1 MSVRPEF
8 QISNHSPPGH
18 DALSSD
24 GQGFAITSLILKS
37 DVTGDVDAL
46 FTVPGVGLLVEIQ
59 SLVALDESSSRLKP
73 DDEEFQDAWS
83 ITFPEESSRVMKSK
97 VLVS

>member
-1 MSVRPEF
+1 MSVRPVF

-24 GQGFAITSLILKS
+24 GQGFAITSFILRS

-59 SLVALDESSSRLKP
+59 SLVALAGSSSRLNP
-73 DDEEFQDAWS
+73 DEEEFQDAWS
-83 ITFPEESSRVMKSK
+83 TIFPEESSIVM
-97 VLVS
+97 